1 MLRPR
6 LTNCTHRPT
15 LKASMT
21 VTVSNKEP
29 LVVPLSVRRRAG
41 FKGGQELEFKVSGG
55 VITILRKLPGSA
67 TARLGS
73 AAKSLGTP
81 SGYPARGSDDECTP
95 ARRRFIGAQ
104 IAGGLANVAAG
115 RVHGP
120 FSTHKEFI
128 ASLHSQPGRFTP

>member
-1 MLRPR
+1 MI
-6 LTNCTHRPT
+6 
-15 LKASMT
+15 

-55 VITILRKLPGSA
+55 VITILPKPPGSL
-67 TARLGS
+67 TAGLGS
-73 AAKSLGTP
+73 AARP
-81 SGYPARGSDDECTP
+81 PARARGSDDECTP

-104 IAGGLANVAAG
+104 IAGGLADVAAG

-128 ASLHSQPGRFTP
+128 VSLHKVAKKLRRKKTGRTPR